1 MTEQEAE
8 LRSRTAGERRKM
20 GCKKVCQTE
29 AKNFFQNTFDGISS
43 LLIFSGNYY
52 LQKLSQ
58 RYFLAEKRWL

>member
-52 LQKLSQ
+52 LQKT
-58 RYFLAEKRWL
+58 